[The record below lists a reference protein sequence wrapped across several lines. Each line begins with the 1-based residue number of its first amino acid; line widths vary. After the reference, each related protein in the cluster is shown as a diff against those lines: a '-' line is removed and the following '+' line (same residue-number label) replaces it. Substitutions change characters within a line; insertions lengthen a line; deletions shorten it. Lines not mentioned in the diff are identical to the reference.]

1 MKGITGIVDYG
12 VAGNIHSIKKA
23 IEAAG
28 GTVKVVSSAIEFDQV
43 DRIVIPG
50 VGSFKDAMGELSN
63 VGLIETLQ
71 TAVSEKPVLGICIGM
86 QILAALGFEYGETQ
100 GLNVIEGEVKRLEVD
115 ALLPHIGFN
124 SIEVISQNNLLAGL
138 EKEEFY
144 FMHSYEIVGCDCA
157 VAMTTYGGHGLVSA
171 INRDNI
177 FGVQFHPEKSR
188 EAGIK
193 LFNNFLKVS

>member
-12 VAGNIHSIKKA
+12 VAGNIHSVKKA

-28 GTVKVVSSAIEFDQV
+28 GTVKVVSSAKDFDQV
-43 DRIVIPG
+43 DKIVIPG
-50 VGSFKDAMGELSN
+50 VGSFKDAMEELN
-63 VGLIETLQ
+63 NDGFIEAIH
-71 TAVSEKPVLGICIGM
+71 TAVSEKPILGICLGM
-86 QILAALGFEYGETQ
+86 QILAALGFEYGEAQ
-100 GLNVIEGEVKRLEVD
+100 GLNVIEGKVKRLEVD
-115 ALLPHIGFN
+115 APLPHIGFN
-124 SIEVISQNNLLAGL
+124 SIEVIAQNNLLTGL

-144 FMHSYEIVGCDCA
+144 FMHSYEMVGCDCA
-157 VAMTTYGGHGLVSA
+157 VAMTSYRDHSLVSA

-193 LFNNFLKVS
+193 LLNNFLKVS